1 MGTHKINADLDVN
14 GEVQGTSL
22 DINGAADIAGN
33 LVVSSGGDITCG
45 DDLFMPNG
53 GIINFNSGDVTVT
66 HASNQL
72 TVAGG
77 SLFFNFGNGNYNTA
91 DGTTILDSEDNDL
104 ISFGEQAVTFSATNV
119 SIGGTL
125 NVAEDI
131 VHTSDADTKINFANN
146 VITLTAGNHIGATLR
161 ATGTTISKRVFDIT
175 SSTDGDAIG
184 DIVYFGSTTSMQP
197 GRIYYFNSSGNWA
210 LADANA
216 ESTAKGLLGV
226 ALGSSSDSDG
236 VLIRGMVTLDHDPGA
251 VGDVLFLSDQTVSSK
266 FGCAK
271 NSAPSG
277 NGDIVRVIG
286 YCLHVSA
293 GNIFFNPSADFIEV
307 TA

>member
-53 GIINFNSGDVTVT
+53 GIINFNSGDVTMT

-72 TVAGG
+72 SITGG
-77 SLFFNFGNGNYNTA
+77 SLFFSFGNGNYNTV

-104 ISFGEQAVTFSATNV
+104 ITFSEQIVTFSASTFF
-119 SIGGTL
+119 GGDV
-125 NVAEDI
+125 NVAADI
-131 VHTSDADTKINFANN
+131 IHTSDTDTKIGFTNN
-146 VITLTAGNHIGATLR
+146 TLGLTAGNHLGVVVRTA
-161 ATGTTISKRVFDIT
+161 GTTINKRVFDIT
-175 SSTDGDAIG
+175 TTTDGDAIG
-184 DIVYFGSTTSMQP
+184 DVVYFGSTTSMAP
-197 GRIYYFNSSGNWA
+197 GRIYYFNSSGNWV

-226 ALGSSSDSDG
+226 ALGSSSDTDG

-251 VGDVLFLSDQTVSSK
+251 VGDVLFLSDQQVSSK
-266 FGCAK
+266 FGCA
-271 NSAPSG
+271 SSTAPSG